1 MEEMVEP
8 TEPFTC
14 FGAARKP
21 LREYPGILIDWVDGD
36 TAHVRLHLFRD
47 VTCHLV
53 SVRLYGINS
62 PEKNTIEG
70 IQART
75 FASIQAQAGSK
86 VTFRDRGPDKY
97 GNRELGDIVT
107 DTGVDVATAM
117 VNAGHAKVWDGTGKK
132 P

>member
-8 TEPFTC
+8 TEPFAC

-21 LREYPGILIDWVDGD
+21 LREYPGVILDWVDGD
-36 TAHVRLHLFRD
+36 TVHVRLHLFRD

-53 SVRLYGINS
+53 NVRLYGINA

-75 FASIQAQAGSK
+75 FASVQAQAGSR
-86 VTFRDRGPDKY
+86 VIFRDRGPDKY